1 MKKSMGLLGILMIV
15 FLTFATAN
23 QVYAQSAQRTGEVT
37 KIDANSKSFVVKTA
51 RGETNILTT
60 DATAYKKGE
69 QEIGFNDLMV
79 GDSLV
84 VMGVRKGSDVEAQ
97 EITVEEMQTDDMDMM

>member
-1 MKKSMGLLGILMIV
+1 MPKVHSGRERSPKS
-15 FLTFATAN
+15 TPTA
-23 QVYAQSAQRTGEVT
+23 SPSWSRT
-37 KIDANSKSFVVKTA
+37 D

-60 DATAYKKGE
+60 DATVYKKGE

-97 EITVEEMQTDDMDMM
+97 EITG

>member
-1 MKKSMGLLGILMIV
+1 
-15 FLTFATAN
+15 
-23 QVYAQSAQRTGEVT
+23 
-37 KIDANSKSFVVKTA
+37 
-51 RGETNILTT
+51 
-60 DATAYKKGE
+60 
-69 QEIGFNDLMV
+69 MV

>member
-1 MKKSMGLLGILMIV
+1 MKKSMGILMIA
-15 FLTFATAN
+15 FLTFATVS

-37 KIDANSKSFVVKTA
+37 QIDANSKSFVVKTD

-60 DATAYKKGE
+60 DATVYKKGE

-97 EITVEEMQTDDMDMM
+97 EITVEEMQADDMDMM